1 MLVEM
6 HDIFIAY
13 FAMGLAHA
21 AMNILDL
28 DADYEATVRPE
39 LRKQFPMW
47 GFQLFFAVIIFF
59 LWPFILSSSITLK
72 MAEVEKK

>member
-6 HDIFIAY
+6 HDVAIAY

-21 AMNILDL
+21 AANIFDL
-28 DADYEATVRPE
+28 DADYEATVPE
-39 LRKQFPMW
+39 RMRKQFPLW
-47 GFQLFFAVIIFF
+47 GFQLFFAVVIFL

-72 MAEVEKK
+72 MTEVKK